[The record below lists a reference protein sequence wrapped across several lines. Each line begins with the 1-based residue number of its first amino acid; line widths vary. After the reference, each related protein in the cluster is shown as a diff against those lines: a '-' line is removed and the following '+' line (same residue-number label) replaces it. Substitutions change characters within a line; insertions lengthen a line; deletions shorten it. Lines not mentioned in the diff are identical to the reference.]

1 MRLCRL
7 TRRSRILDLKLADE
21 SAKLAIE
28 IKAVLKRSG
37 SGQGDAAGVLH
48 DMIERVEDIIRCTS
62 PGMPP
67 KEWELTAAG
76 LRVLAS
82 QEDSL
87 RIARTGE
94 SDLLEERARG
104 EVFTQEFRRRL
115 SPDLFSPPRVLEE
128 ARRGLLEGTNCDAAL
143 LCILLASIPLPTLY
157 WSAEQPRPSFGG
169 LSEKPAPRQNPMV
182 RAIVFL
188 DQEPVAS
195 PQFLNQGVLYGLT
208 FRLQGLGWPDNA
220 VRLRVNLNTTCPP
233 EVYAV
238 SDFAMDRPTDIA
250 DGQFEGKVTGHI
262 SFQSKQSNLLDD
274 LVFTVHAALETEE
287 RHLMEIPVIG
297 HNELRIKVVDTPSW
311 LPTTETTPL
320 HQRIVGLIEALI
332 GEHPSIQQELPDL
345 FPVLQ
350 ALGRI
355 CAVYA
360 QEAAFKGRTNV
371 SEREFQEKVVH
382 DLRMSSPT
390 SEVQEHSQQAGGI
403 TDIRFRGVIVELKVE
418 DENGERS
425 YLAQKYSAQVTQYA
439 GVEARQVSI
448 LLILD
453 LTEKANPPGDI
464 KNDIFLSDVPTHGAS
479 AVPQEFPSKVF
490 LFVVNGNTRN
500 PSSYSR

>member
-1 MRLCRL
+1 M
-7 TRRSRILDLKLADE
+7 DLKLADE

-28 IKAVLKRSG
+28 IKAVLERSG
-37 SGQGDAAGVLH
+37 SGWSNDGGDLH
-48 DMIERVEDIIRCTS
+48 DMIERVEAIIRRTP
-62 PGMPP
+62 PGMAPT
-67 KEWELTAAG
+67 EWELTAAG

-82 QEDSL
+82 EDDSL
-87 RIARTGE
+87 RIARTGDG
-94 SDLLEERARG
+94 DLLQVRARG

-115 SPDLFSPPRVLEE
+115 SADLFSPPRDLED
-128 ARRGLLEGTNCDAAL
+128 ARRALLEGHSCNL
-143 LCILLASIPLPTLY
+143 VPLRLLLASIPLRTLY

-169 LSEKPAPRQNPMV
+169 LSEKPAPGQEPMV

-220 VRLRVNLNTTCPP
+220 VRLRINLNTTCPP

-238 SDFAMDRPTDIA
+238 SDFAMDRPTHIA
-250 DGQFEGKVTGHI
+250 DSQFEGNIAGHI
-262 SFQSKQSNLLDD
+262 SFQCKQSNLLDD
-274 LVFTVHAALETEE
+274 LVFTVHAAFEALEG
-287 RHLMEIPVIG
+287 HLNEIPVIG

-320 HQRIVGLIEALI
+320 HQRIVELISDLI
-332 GEHPSIQQELPDL
+332 GEHPSIRQELPDL
-345 FPVLQ
+345 FPMLQ

-371 SEREFQEKVVH
+371 SEREFQKKVVH
-382 DLRMSSPT
+382 DLRLTLPT
-390 SEVQEHSQQAGGI
+390 LEVQEHSQQAGGI
-403 TDIRFRGVIVELKVE
+403 TDIRFRSVIVELKVE
-418 DENGERS
+418 DENGERG

-439 GVEARQVSI
+439 GVEARQVSV

-453 LTEKANPPGDI
+453 LTEKVNPPGDI
-464 KNDIFLSDVPTHGAS
+464 KNDIFLSDVPTHGTG
-479 AVPQEFPSKVF
+479 AVPQGFPSKVF
-490 LFVVNGNTRN
+490 VFVVDGNTRN